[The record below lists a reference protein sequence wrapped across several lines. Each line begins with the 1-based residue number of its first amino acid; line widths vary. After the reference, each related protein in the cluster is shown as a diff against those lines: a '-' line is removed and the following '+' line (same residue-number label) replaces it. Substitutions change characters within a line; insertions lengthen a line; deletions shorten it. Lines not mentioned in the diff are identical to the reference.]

1 MSRSSRDTKL
11 FLTGTLGSIVLDQEN
26 TKRKI
31 EVTSY
36 KLLDLLGDFG
46 GQLEVFS
53 IVFGFFGT
61 IISARMFSTDVL
73 ISNFIKRVDIS
84 DSFRFKENYEKINM
98 NICVRLFEP
107 IYGPLLKYCN
117 KGIRDRIKMVKVA
130 NERFENELDIH
141 ELLKK
146 IRAVE
151 GLMRNILSKQQLKL
165 LKYMKNSIIETKQ
178 IDDPTS
184 SS

>member
-1 MSRSSRDTKL
+1 
-11 FLTGTLGSIVLDQEN
+11 
-26 TKRKI
+26 
-31 EVTSY
+31 
-36 KLLDLLGDFG
+36 
-46 GQLEVFS
+46 
-53 IVFGFFGT
+53 
-61 IISARMFSTDVL
+61 MFSTDVL

-84 DSFRFKENYEKINM
+84 DSLRFKENYEKINM

-107 IYGPLLKYCN
+107 LYGPLFKYCN
-117 KGIRDRIKMVKVA
+117 KGIRGRMKMMKVA

-141 ELLKK
+141 LLLKK

-151 GLMRNILSKQQLKL
+151 GLMRNMLSKQQLKL

-184 SS
+184 SSEESSNS